1 MGVCFCGGKVRWNK
15 GQEECLRCGRW
26 LISRPHG
33 GGGCVCGAGGGGGL
47 LILKHQALIH
57 I

>member
-15 GQEECLRCGRW
+15 GQEECLRCGRS

-33 GGGCVCGAGGGGGL
+33 GGGGGGGCVCVGGL
-47 LILKHQALIH
+47 GGC
-57 I
+57 